1 VPDFVGNCAGVSFST
16 GTEDYLTEAGT
27 GRHQRIDEVLTE
39 GQEVSYYA
47 ASSLTAVTGYETG
60 IAIWRDSTNILE
72 VQSITTSSNGG
83 GKVYWPAGGVVIY
96 VTASVAM
103 LNSLANLTAGLF
115 SKPAGE
121 PIVIFA
127 TGQSEMYGLHTA
139 DTPLYRNDRVFVYS
153 PATALTGTRAW
164 RVADPTAPS
173 LTGDVPNNFTV
184 FTGYTQGGRGNIAIA
199 MAQRLQEQT
208 GRDVYVYMVV
218 MSGAAITQWDFL
230 GSAEVFDRIYAE
242 WPTASAALPVGAPS
256 YADFALFSQ
265 GYTDGYAGMLP
276 SYWVSKCLGFFD
288 RISRPGIFELVK
300 NQSTRKFIVGQPS
313 GVRMEQ
319 RWDGSRFVDAWT
331 GNDTTV
337 VSMDDYPLEDQN
349 HITGDAAVNLGQR
362 IATLAISSAALVK
375 SRSTGFRLVRPT
387 TTVPTTQIREADGPN
402 TVAPAAIKWNY
413 DGTANTVSI
422 SAFTTVFGSTKLD
435 MLTPNTEF
443 RFTQTDDAT
452 KSVTFTIDAHLPPP
466 DDPPITLLMTLTGPP
481 VVGAGGWPD
490 VAAHCT
496 GGIPI
501 NAIYSRIQAVHDT
514 RPEIDAAF
522 LTTEE
527 RVLLTRLESASSNFL
542 NDLGNQVYGPA
553 VTVDASAALGELM
566 PSGTIHTRHYKQTTN
581 ATATAII
588 TSVLP
593 DNTRWGYL
601 IHYGSMRNDYSAAGS
616 ASVRGAVLKL
626 GAGVSNG
633 AAGTVYGSSGTPPAP
648 AVTQS
653 GGSLNVTVTGIASQT
668 WKHTVDV
675 YMWPLATSA

>member
-1 VPDFVGNCAGVSFST
+1 MVSIVRGGLIGGFPGGSGVVL
-16 GTEDYLTEAGT
+16 GTTAGT
-27 GRHQRIDEVLTE
+27 AAAGDDVRF
-39 GQEVSYYA
+39 VS
-47 ASSLTAVTGYETG
+47 
-60 IAIWRDSTNILE
+60 
-72 VQSITTSSNGG
+72 
-83 GKVYWPAGGVVIY
+83 
-96 VTASVAM
+96 
-103 LNSLANLTAGLF
+103 GLF
-115 SKPAGE
+115 SKPVGE
-121 PIVIFA
+121 PIVLFA

-173 LTGDVPNNFTV
+173 LTGDIPNNFDV

-230 GSAEVFDRIYAE
+230 GSAEVFNRIYTE

-265 GYTDGYAGMLP
+265 GYTDGYQGMLP
-276 SYWVSKCLGFFD
+276 SYWVSKFLGFFD
-288 RISRPGIFELVK
+288 RISSPGIFELVK

-337 VSMDDYPLEDQN
+337 VSMDDYPLQDQN

-362 IATLAISSAALVK
+362 IATLATSSAAVVK
-375 SRSTGFRLVRPT
+375 SRATGFRLVRPT
-387 TTVPTTQIREADGPN
+387 TTVPTTQIRQADGSN
-402 TVAPAAIKWNY
+402 TVAPAAIKWFY

-422 SAFTTVFGSTKLD
+422 SAFTTVFGITKLD
-435 MLTPNTEF
+435 MLTKNTTF
-443 RFTQTDDAT
+443 RFTQTNDAT
-452 KSVTFTIDAHLPPP
+452 KSVTFIIDAHLPPP
-466 DDPPITLLMTLTGPP
+466 DDPPITFVMSLIGAP

-490 VAAHCT
+490 VDASCT
-496 GGIPI
+496 GGIPL
-501 NAIYSRIQAVHDT
+501 NGLGRIGTVYDT

-553 VTVDASAALGELM
+553 VTVDASAAVGELM

-588 TSVLP
+588 TSALP

-633 AAGTVYGSSGTPPAP
+633 AAGTVYGASGTPPAP

-675 YMWPLATSA
+675 YMWPLAVSL